1 VSTSASWT
9 ALGTTATVLVERAAA
24 LGDAR
29 AAVEQELA
37 AIDRACSRF
46 RADSELSRLNA
57 ARGLRMAV
65 SELLLEAIAAAQR
78 AARLTGGAVDPTIG
92 GALIRAGYDRDFD
105 AIERSGKPP
114 QPLRAAGA
122 THPAR
127 PLRAP
132 GWMVLEVDAEA
143 GTVRIPAGVVLDL
156 GATAKALAADRA
168 ARSAARAAGSGV
180 LVNLGG
186 DLATAGPPPDGGWVV
201 RVADD
206 HRAEAGEAVRIRSGA
221 LATSSTAVRRWSRG
235 AVTVHHILDPATG
248 APAEGPWRTVSVAAA
263 TCVDA
268 NTAATAAIVRGESAA
283 AWLERLALPARLH
296 GEDGTVLRIA
306 GWPR

>member
-1 VSTSASWT
+1 MSTSASWT
-9 ALGTTATVLVERAAA
+9 ALGTTATVLVERAGA

-29 AAVEQELA
+29 SAVERELA

-57 ARGLRMAV
+57 ARGRRTAV
-65 SELLLEAIAAAQR
+65 SVLLLEAIAAAQR
-78 AARLTGGAVDPTIG
+78 AARLTGRAVDPTIG
-92 GALIRAGYDRDFD
+92 GALVRAGYDRDFE
-105 AIERSGKPP
+105 AIERPE
-114 QPLRAAGA
+114 QPLR
-122 THPAR
+122 
-127 PLRAP
+127 LVRAP

-143 GTVRIPAGVVLDL
+143 GTVRVPVGVVLDL

-186 DLATAGPPPDGGWVV
+186 DLATAGPPPDGGWTV

-206 HRAEAGEAVRIRSGA
+206 HRATAGEAVRVRSGA

-235 AVTVHHILDPATG
+235 SATVHHILDPATG
-248 APAEGPWRTVSVAAA
+248 APAADPGGRCVAAA

-268 NTAATAAIVRGESAA
+268 NTAATAAIVRGESAP
-283 AWLERLALPARLH
+283 AWLERGALPARLCA
-296 GEDGTVLRIA
+296 EDGTILRVA